1 MRRSIDH
8 MIVPSIRAAAALFS
22 ATTVLPHASVAAD
35 TAHGAIIFES
45 KCAACHAGGGN
56 VLNPLKTLD
65 VKALEANKYNDI
77 ASMVTLMQKGK
88 GQMPKYQG
96 AIPPVSRL
104 TDEELEDVAKYV
116 LDKANAG
123 W

>member
-1 MRRSIDH
+1 MRVVRELASAC
-8 MIVPSIRAAAALFS
+8 AAIAVATLHPALPCAADG
-22 ATTVLPHASVAAD
+22 PASV
-35 TAHGAIIFES
+35 IFET

-56 VLNPLKTLD
+56 VLSPLKTLKLD
-65 VKALEANKYNDI
+65 AL
-77 ASMVTLMQKGK
+77 QKNGYAEQEPLINLLRNGK

-104 TDEELEDVAKYV
+104 TDDELEAVAVLV
-116 LDKANAG
+116 LDTAKASS

>member
-1 MRRSIDH
+1 MR
-8 MIVPSIRAAAALFS
+8 
-22 ATTVLPHASVAAD
+22 VAAQL
-35 TAHGAIIFES
+35 ASCAAIAIVALHPALPCVADGPAVVIFET

-56 VLNPLKTLD
+56 ALSPLKTL
-65 VKALEANKYNDI
+65 KLEA
-77 ASMVTLMQKGK
+77 LQKNGYAEVDPLVSLLRNGK

-104 TDEELEDVAKYV
+104 RDDELEAVAVLV
-116 LDKANAG
+116 LDTAKASS